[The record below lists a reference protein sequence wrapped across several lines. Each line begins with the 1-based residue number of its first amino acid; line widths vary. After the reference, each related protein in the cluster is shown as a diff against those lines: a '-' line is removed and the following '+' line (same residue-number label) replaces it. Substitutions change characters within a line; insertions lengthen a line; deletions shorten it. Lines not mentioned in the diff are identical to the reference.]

1 MEYDSV
7 LLREILG
14 RLCLHHLC
22 RTEDLAASE
31 PAILDDIYRELR
43 HAMSD
48 AINAFDENMVI
59 EKPLGWS
66 IKDKRSRT
74 LFTEFGEVTYSRRVY
89 IDEYDDRRYL
99 TDEVLDICPR
109 RYISANAFSIVTGFA
124 SDIPY
129 ARAAALLCRHTG
141 SAITAS
147 AVMGCLRKTG
157 EMLKEQDEKRRRHL
171 FDEGV
176 CPTGDFSAKN
186 ISAEAD
192 GVWVHLQKDKNRLAE
207 IKAFCA
213 YEGKVEGKRQNTVHH
228 GAITD
233 PTTFSEQAVAKLAS
247 RFSLPDID
255 CVYYSSDGESWCKAV
270 PDFIKG
276 PDILASLDP
285 WHLNKM
291 IDAAFPVRATR
302 NRVYG
307 YLKNSDTCGLMDFLK
322 TKSEQ
327 KTKGQDKVRALYKYV
342 NNNNKALIDNSGP
355 SLGTMEGTVAHVYA
369 ARMKIW
375 GGGWSRRGASDMAR
389 IRSTLFSGEKL
400 PCPHQRTQL
409 SKPEIQR
416 RERMMKSRFENVKYD
431 IILREGKGYEM
442 PRGSVMAYSS
452 NQSLIKCW
460 PVWSH

>member
-7 LLREILG
+7 LLRQILEG
-14 RLCLHHLC
+14 LCLYHLC
-22 RTEDLAASE
+22 KTEDLAASE
-31 PAILDDIYRELR
+31 PAILDEIYSELR

-48 AINAFDENMVI
+48 AISVFDERMVR

-74 LFTEFGEVTYSRRVY
+74 LFTEFGEVTYTRRIY
-89 IDEYDDRRYL
+89 IDEYDERRYL

-129 ARAAALLCRHTG
+129 ARAAALLCRHTS
-141 SAITAS
+141 SAITAP
-147 AVMGCLRKTG
+147 AVMGCLRELG
-157 EMLKEQDEKRRRHL
+157 EILKEQDEKRRRHL

-176 CPTGDFSAKN
+176 CPTGDINTKN
-186 ISAEAD
+186 ICAEAD
-192 GVWVHLQKDKNRLAE
+192 GVWVHLQKENNRFAE

-213 YEGKVEGKRQNTVHH
+213 YEGKVDGKRKNTVHH

-255 CVYYSSDGESWCKAV
+255 CVYYNSDGESWCKAV
-270 PDFIKG
+270 PDYIKG
-276 PDILASLDP
+276 PEIFASLDP

-291 IDAAFPVRATR
+291 IDAAFPLRATR
-302 NRVYG
+302 NRVYS
-307 YLKNSDTCGLMDFLK
+307 YLKNSDTCGLVDFLK

-327 KTKGQDKVRALYKYV
+327 KSKGQDKVKALYKYV
-342 NNNNKALIDNSGP
+342 NNNKALINNSGP
-355 SLGTMEGTVAHVYA
+355 SLGTMEGTIAHVYA
-369 ARMKIW
+369 ARMKVW
-375 GGGWSRRGASDMAR
+375 GGGWSKRGASDMAR

-409 SKPEIQR
+409 SKTEIRR
-416 RERMMKSRFENVKYD
+416 REMARKRRLENVKYD
-431 IILREGKGYEM
+431 ILLSEGKGYEM
-442 PRGSVMAYSS
+442 PRGTVMPFSS
-452 NQSLIKCW
+452 EQSLIECW
-460 PVWSH
+460 PVWSD